1 MPECYRRRLR
11 LASLIPWGVHLAAVV
26 IQLIDLHID
35 QMVTRHCADIFPD
48 GHFDSSVLMRH
59 KARVRGLWLA
69 CIRLVG
75 AAHSVQRR
83 RGLTDAAVSWGV
95 GPLEGGVKFGRREID
110 RTLPTYPPGSLWLS
124 AC

>member
-1 MPECYRRRLR
+1 MSAWRSLTSHFSPHVEGSQSANVIAGEVDKQLTNPRGHFCISALAASHARMLQATAKR
-11 LASLIPWGVHLAAVV
+11 LASLIAWGVHLAPVV

-69 CIRLVG
+69 GMRL
-75 AAHSVQRR
+75 
-83 RGLTDAAVSWGV
+83 T
-95 GPLEGGVKFGRREID
+95 
-110 RTLPTYPPGSLWLS
+110 
-124 AC
+124 